1 MVLEAE
7 KFILTFVPRHN
18 KTFTTLIYS
27 VFVTLFKDTRN
38 MLLWTKA
45 FIDEDEFLDLYDVNT
60 SRNLLHL
67 CEDCRGKFDLKEK
80 DSTECKT
87 QFRFAE

>member
-1 MVLEAE
+1 MV
-7 KFILTFVPRHN
+7 
-18 KTFTTLIYS
+18 
-27 VFVTLFKDTRN
+27 FKDTRN
-38 MLLWTKA
+38 LLLWTKTL
-45 FIDEDEFLDLYDVNT
+45 IDEDEFLDLYDVNT

-87 QFRFAE
+87 QFRFE

>member
-7 KFILTFVPRHN
+7 KFILTFVPPHN
-18 KTFTTLIYS
+18 RTFPI
-27 VFVTLFKDTRN
+27 KDTQN

-45 FIDEDEFLDLYDVNT
+45 LIDEDEFLDLYDVNT

-87 QFRFAE
+87 QFRFE